1 MILKWKI
8 KLEKFQLKA
17 FSYFSIKG
25 ISCYLITQSIKL
37 MPPTHPSFCPRF
49 ASFIDVNT
57 PLFLGFGSV
66 GTFLEGPIIGLIS
79 AHYGW
84 SGMFYLMIGLSGVG
98 ALAVLQALSIYNSRQ
113 GKIPLEMEEVA

>member
-1 MILKWKI
+1 MKWKI

-17 FSYFSIKG
+17 FSYLSIKG

-37 MPPTHPSFCPRF
+37 MTPPPHLSVLD
-49 ASFIDVNT
+49 SFIDVNT
-57 PLFLGFGSV
+57 LLFLGFGSV

-84 SGMFYLMIGLSGVG
+84 SGMFYMMIGLSGVG
-98 ALAVLQALSIYNSRQ
+98 ALAVLRALSIYNSRQ